1 MEKYLVDQI
10 IGYYYPEFKKIEIKE
25 SICGGDMIV
34 RSKDKKF
41 TYDPKEICEIY
52 KKSQKIAFA
61 KLNYLNIIYEISR
74 I

>member
-1 MEKYLVDQI
+1 
-10 IGYYYPEFKKIEIKE
+10 
-25 SICGGDMIV
+25 MIV

-52 KKSQKIAFA
+52 KISSKIAFA